1 MSGEPTLPEAS
12 AMAMRS
18 HLSPMKKTLLKMLP
32 IRHLAA
38 ALSMMVLLLPG
49 CGRDNGMPGDLTE
62 LLKAHDILVQPSRS
76 HAPHSQRGGFLV
88 AKHDSEV
95 AAKIISTFGLK
106 KIPADDPAWSLRA
119 PAVGAP
125 VAAKEVW
132 GVSGRPAQL
141 KLKDGA
147 QFEYFYLLVTPDGEM
162 YLMAEYAYG

>member
-1 MSGEPTLPEAS
+1 
-12 AMAMRS
+12 
-18 HLSPMKKTLLKMLP
+18 
-32 IRHLAA
+32 
-38 ALSMMVLLLPG
+38 
-49 CGRDNGMPGDLTE
+49 MPGDLTD

-88 AKHDSEV
+88 AKYDAEV
-95 AAKIISTFGLK
+95 AVKIISAFGLK
-106 KIPADDPAWSLRA
+106 KLPADDPAWGLRA

-125 VAAKEVW
+125 VAVKELW

-162 YLMAEYAYG
+162 YLVAEYAYG